1 MGNKGESLSVVKN
14 VHCRQAFFFILSIL
28 YKYTIMQHAGCFFI

>member
-14 VHCRQAFFFILSIL
+14 IHCRQAFFFIL